1 MQPAVPQPLWRRFL
15 TFLLPLMLSNVLQ
28 SLSGTINNI
37 YVGQLL
43 GVEALAAVS
52 IYFPIM
58 IFLIS
63 FLVGLASGA
72 SILIGQAWGA
82 KNLDKIREINGTVLT
97 TTLLAGIGVAVLGA
111 LFSRQLMQL
120 LGAPGNIVELATEYT
135 RIMFIGM
142 PGFFIFMIITSM
154 LRGVGDTMTPL
165 IALTLSIAGGLVVT
179 PGLILGWFGLPPLG
193 VAAAAIAFIIG
204 FMVVLVFLFF
214 YLNWRRSP
222 LAPDL
227 TLLRRLHIDRRLLG
241 AILRLGLPA
250 GVAMVV
256 SSLAAIVIVGI
267 VNRFGSDATAAYGAV
282 NQVMSYVQFP
292 ALSIGIASAILA
304 SHAIGARRMAEVE
317 QVARTGLVINLVVT
331 GGLVLLAYLF
341 SEHLVRLF
349 ITSQEVI
356 DLTETLLHIVLWSVV
371 MSGFAQVLSAVM
383 RASGDVVIPMLLSLV
398 AIIGVELPAALILSD
413 MMGLEG
419 VWMAYALSFC
429 TMLALQAGYYVLFW
443 RKKEIRALV

>member
-1 MQPAVPQPLWRRFL
+1 MPPATKPLWQRFL
-15 TFLLPLMLSNVLQ
+15 LFLVPLMVSNILQ

-52 IYFPIM
+52 IFFPIM
-58 IFLIS
+58 IFMIS

-82 KNLDKIREINGTVLT
+82 RNLEKIRQVNGT
-97 TTLLAGIGVAVLGA
+97 TLAATLIGGIVVAILGA
-111 LFSRQLMQL
+111 VFARQLMQL
-120 LGAPGNIVELATEYT
+120 LGAPENILELATGYA

-214 YLNWRRSP
+214 YLNWRKSP
-222 LAPDL
+222 LAPDAA
-227 TLLRRLHIDRRLLG
+227 LLRRLKIDLRLLRT
-241 AILRLGLPA
+241 ILKLGIPA

-256 SSLAAIVIVGI
+256 SSIAAIVIVGI

-292 ALSIGIASAILA
+292 AMSIGIASAIFA
-304 SHAIGARRMAEVE
+304 AQAIGARQMAEVE
-317 QVARTGLVINLVVT
+317 RITRTGLAVNLVVT
-331 GGLVLLAYLF
+331 GGFVLLAYLF

-349 ITSQEVI
+349 ITSEEVI

-371 MSGFAQVLSAVM
+371 MSGFAQVFSAVM
-383 RASGDVVIPMLLSLV
+383 RASGDVLLPMLLSLV
-398 AIIGVELPAALILSD
+398 AIIGVELPGALILSQ
-413 MMGLEG
+413 MIGLEG
-419 VWMAYALSFC
+419 VWIAYALSFC
-429 TMLALQAGYYVLFW
+429 TMLVLQAAYYLGFW

>member
-1 MQPAVPQPLWRRFL
+1 MPPATKPLWQRFL
-15 TFLLPLMLSNVLQ
+15 LFLVPLMVSNILQ

-52 IYFPIM
+52 IFFPIM
-58 IFLIS
+58 IFMIS

-82 KNLDKIREINGTVLT
+82 RNLEKIRQVNGT
-97 TTLLAGIGVAVLGA
+97 TLAATLIGGIVVAILGA
-111 LFSRQLMQL
+111 VFARQLMQL
-120 LGAPGNIVELATEYT
+120 LGAPENILELATGYA

-154 LRGVGDTMTPL
+154 LRGVGDTVTPL
-165 IALTLSIAGGLVVT
+165 IALSLSIVGGIVVT

-214 YLNWRRSP
+214 YLNWRKSP
-222 LAPDL
+222 LAPDAA
-227 TLLRRLHIDRRLLG
+227 LLRRLKIDLRLLRT
-241 AILRLGLPA
+241 ILKLGIPA

-256 SSLAAIVIVGI
+256 SSIAAIVIVGI

-292 ALSIGIASAILA
+292 AMSIGIASAIFA
-304 SHAIGARRMAEVE
+304 AQAIGARQMAEVE
-317 QVARTGLVINLVVT
+317 RITRTGLAVNLVVT
-331 GGLVLLAYLF
+331 GGFVLLAYLF

-349 ITSQEVI
+349 ITSEEVI

-371 MSGFAQVLSAVM
+371 MSGFAQVFSAVM
-383 RASGDVVIPMLLSLV
+383 RASGDVLLPMLLSLV
-398 AIIGVELPAALILSD
+398 AIIGVELPGALILSQ
-413 MMGLEG
+413 MIGLEG
-419 VWMAYALSFC
+419 VWIAYALSFC
-429 TMLALQAGYYVLFW
+429 TMLVLQAAYYLGFW